1 MLLYRRSLLAGVCS
15 LLLLSGCGFSSNG
28 SSFGSSGNPSGAGGG
43 GSNTGG
49 AAPIGPI
56 EGGGPAGS
64 TDVIVATPSDGAVS
78 VSIGAAQTVSITFTS
93 NDGNAISGF
102 AVSGT
107 LATLPAGWSGPGNFT
122 CASVS
127 TGSGCVLNL
136 TYAPT
141 AVDSG
146 MLTINYVFIDN
157 ATTPNTGGSVTIA
170 YAATTHNNVI
180 AAASP
185 AGQINGIVGGSNQS
199 VSVSFTT
206 DDGNAATGLT
216 LTTSL
221 AALPAGW
228 SSTVAGFSCAIV
240 STGNG
245 CQLPLTF
252 TPTAGASGT
261 LALTYGYT
269 DDSGTAKTGTLN
281 IPYSTVAHNSVVATA
296 SPPGEIVAVETGSQ
310 AVTVTF
316 NTTDGNPASALY
328 LTSDLTALPAGWSS
342 ASNTLSCASVSTGN
356 GCQLHLTYAPTTLT
370 SGTLTLNYAY
380 TDAAGTASTGSLN
393 LAYAAT
399 TNDNA
404 VATVS
409 PTGQINA
416 VAPAGTQAV
425 LVTFTTDDGRPATAL
440 QLTSSLTALPAG
452 WSSASPTFS
461 CNGFGSGNGCQLALT
476 YAPAV
481 AGNGTLTLNYTYMNN
496 AGESKTGS
504 VSVAYTAT
512 TNNNIVNEANP
523 PSLAVFTNS
532 STPVTVTFTTDD
544 GNPATGLS
552 ITSGLSALPAGWSS
566 PSPSFTC
573 PSVSAGTTCQ
583 LSLTY
588 APTLAG
594 GGTLYLTYGY
604 NDNSGTA
611 KSGTVS
617 IVYAATVPHLYV
629 VELSGPT
636 GPPGL
641 LYSCSLNPDGTL
653 SSCAPTGNGFR
664 APAGIAFYGSN
675 YAYVT
680 DLELPNA
687 VYVCTVGADGS
698 LSGCASTGGP
708 FQSPFQLA
716 VNGSTLYVTSAN
728 PTGGL
733 TICAI
738 GSGGAL
744 SNCAQSTAESAGMGT
759 SGIAV
764 SSSYAYVGVGESTV
778 DECTVGPMGSL
789 TDCTST
795 GAGFLGVDGISLA
808 NGYAYIANQGSG
820 TVSGTVSVCP
830 VGSGGSLSPCVPS
843 TIAPGVTPISVAV
856 NGAQA
861 YVNDSVNDSI
871 SNNIYLCSVG
881 AGGALGRCMISNG
894 GTNFSDAIQIA
905 IH

>member
-28 SSFGSSGNPSGAGGG
+28 TSFGSSGNPSGAGGG

-49 AAPIGPI
+49 GAPIGPI
-56 EGGGPAGS
+56 GGGGPVGS
-64 TDVIVATPSDGAVS
+64 TDVIVATPSDSAVS
-78 VSIGAAQTVSITFTS
+78 VAIGATQTVSITFTS

-107 LATLPAGWSGPGNFT
+107 LATLPAGWSGPGSFS

-146 MLTINYVFIDN
+146 TLVIDYVFIDN

-185 AGQINGIVGGSNQS
+185 AGQINGIVGGGNQS

-216 LTTSL
+216 LNTNL
-221 AALPAGW
+221 AALPPGW
-228 SSTVAGFSCAIV
+228 SSTATGFSCAIV
-240 STGNG
+240 STGSG

-261 LALTYGYT
+261 LALTYGYM
-269 DDSGTAKTGTLN
+269 DDSGTARTGTLN

-296 SPPGEIVAVETGSQ
+296 SPSGEIVAVETGSQ
-310 AVTVTF
+310 AVAVTF
-316 NTTDGNPASALY
+316 DTDDGKPASALY

-342 ASNTLSCASVSTGN
+342 ASKTLSCSSVSTGN
-356 GCQLHLTYAPTTLT
+356 GCQLQLTYSPTALT

-380 TDAAGTASTGSLN
+380 TDAAGTAGTGSLN

-409 PTGQINA
+409 PTGQIDA

-425 LVTFTTDDGRPATAL
+425 SVTFTTDDGRPATAL

-476 YAPAV
+476 YAPTV

-496 AGESKTGS
+496 AGESKTGA
-504 VSVAYTAT
+504 VSIAYTAT
-512 TNNNIVNEANP
+512 TNNNIAYTVNPA
-523 PSLAVFTNS
+523 SLAVFTNS
-532 STPVTVTFTTDD
+532 STPVTVSFTTDD

-552 ITSGLSALPAGWSS
+552 ITSDLSALPAGWSS
-566 PSPSFTC
+566 PTPGFTC
-573 PSVSAGTTCQ
+573 SSVSAGTTCQ
-583 LSLTY
+583 LSLIY
-588 APTLAG
+588 APTAAG
-594 GGTLYLTYGY
+594 GATLYLTYGY

-629 VELSGPT
+629 AELSGP
-636 GPPGL
+636 
-641 LYSCSLNPDGTL
+641 LYVCSLNPQGIL
-653 SSCAPTGNGFR
+653 VACAPTGSGFST
-664 APAGIAFYGSN
+664 PSGIAFYGSS

-680 DLELPNA
+680 DFLNNA
-687 VYVCTVGADGS
+687 VFLCSVGADGS
-698 LSGCASTGGP
+698 LSDCADTGIMAQFFN

-716 VNGSTLYVTSAN
+716 VNGSTLYITNANVGGGVT
-728 PTGGL
+728 T
-733 TICAI
+733 CAI
-738 GSGGAL
+738 GAGGAL
-744 SNCAQSTAESAGMGT
+744 SNCAESVPVGASMGA

-764 SSSYAYVGVGESTV
+764 SSSFAYVGVGPSTV
-778 DECTVGPMGSL
+778 DECAIGSIGGPTVVCPP
-789 TDCTST
+789 T
-795 GAGFLGVDGISLA
+795 GVGFSGVDGISLA
-808 NGYAYIANQGSG
+808 NGYAYIANEVGGS
-820 TVSGTVSVCP
+820 VSVCS
-830 VGSGGSLSPCVPS
+830 VGSTGSLSPCAISP
-843 TIAPGVTPISVAV
+843 IAPGVMPVSVAV
-856 NGAQA
+856 NGGQA
-861 YVNDSVNDSI
+861 YVNDSNND
-871 SNNIYLCSVG
+871 NMYLCSVG
-881 AGGALGRCMISNG
+881 NLGALGGCVISNG
-894 GTNFSDAIQIA
+894 ATTFSGAIQIA